1 MDEFVTAVR
10 AQETPCVGKYEERE
24 EEEETADSDL
34 QLVRGVALG
43 DREALSDL
51 YLRYSRPL
59 LHYLIHF
66 TSDRG
71 VAEELLQDTLV
82 AVWKNAHS
90 YRGEASVQAWLFGIA
105 RRRAYKRLRRVE
117 PPLAEATE
125 LLDMPAPDLEPEPAL
140 LASVARDEIIAAL
153 GQLAPIHREVLLL
166 TFVHGLAYAE
176 TAGILGVPVGTI
188 KSRLSNARRSLRAL
202 LDSEEKKVDQ

>member
-1 MDEFVTAVR
+1 
-10 AQETPCVGKYEERE
+10 VGQADKEKENE
-24 EEEETADSDL
+24 AGTTDSDL
-34 QLVRGVALG
+34 QLVRAIATG
-43 DREALSDL
+43 DRQALSDL
-51 YLRYSRPL
+51 YLRYSRPI
-59 LHYLIHF
+59 LHYLSHF

-105 RRRAYKRLRRVE
+105 RRRACKRLRRVE
-117 PPLAEATE
+117 PPRAEPAE
-125 LLDMPAPDLEPEPAL
+125 LLDMPAPDLEPETAL

-153 GQLAPIHREVLLL
+153 GRLAPIHREVLLL

-176 TAGILGVPVGTI
+176 TADILGVPVGTI

-202 LDSEEKKVDQ
+202 LDTEEKKVDEQ

>member
-1 MDEFVTAVR
+1 M
-10 AQETPCVGKYEERE
+10 GKDEERE
-24 EEEETADSDL
+24 EETAADSDL
-34 QLVRGVALG
+34 QLVKAVALG
-43 DREALSDL
+43 DRQALSDL

-59 LHYLIHF
+59 LHYLTHF

-82 AVWKNAHS
+82 AVWKSAYS

-105 RRRAYKRLRRVE
+105 RRRACKRLRRVE

-125 LLDMPAPDLEPEPAL
+125 LLDLPAPDLEPETAL

-153 GQLAPIHREVLLL
+153 GRLVPIHREVLLL

-176 TAGILGVPVGTI
+176 TADILGVPVGTI

-202 LDSEEKKVDQ
+202 LDYEEKKVDGQ